1 MEVEASS
8 RYLRVAPRKA
18 RLVADQLKGLGV
30 SEAFALLAYLPNRSA
45 AMIAKTV
52 KSAVANA
59 ENNYGL
65 NPQSLYV
72 SRAFVD
78 EGPRLRRMRAKS
90 RGRAGFY
97 RHRMCHITVVV
108 DEREA

>member
-1 MEVEASS
+1 MEVTACS
-8 RYLRVAPRKA
+8 RYLRIAPRKA
-18 RLVADQLKGLGV
+18 RLVTDQLPGLGV
-30 SEAFALLAYLPNRSA
+30 GEAYSLLAYLPNRSA
-45 AMIAKTV
+45 PMIAKTI

-65 NPQSLYV
+65 NPESLFV

-78 EGPRLRRMRAKS
+78 DGPRLRRMRAKS

-97 RHRMCHITVVV
+97 RRRMCHITVVV
-108 DEREA
+108 DEREG